1 VKLIRHTV
9 THQLTFFSAVFAVD
23 AFLAGAAD
31 FAADFL
37 PGAPAVVFFGAAFFG
52 AGAVATFFAVAV
64 VVFFVATG
72 FFALDVVAAAFVVVF
87 LEGASA
93 FLTGAF
99 FTAAGF
105 LADTGFAFLN
115 VR

>member
-1 VKLIRHTV
+1 
-9 THQLTFFSAVFAVD
+9 
-23 AFLAGAAD
+23 LAGAAD

-72 FFALDVVAAAFVVVF
+72 FFALDVVAAAFVVVVF